1 MNSKPHVDESR
12 SARRRPTRN
21 PGWKISLGGIAA
33 ATAVLVALGAGSASG
48 SGTAVSVRENVAS
61 TSATSGRT
69 GDGQPD
75 FDSPKLASTE
85 FGDDASAEPLNPFDW
100 AARLACRL
108 VEDIDPVPMRTDER
122 SNCDTW
128 PARGEASGA
137 NEGPLCDELIGSE
150 LTERDFEDVFAA
162 AFVFGLLADELD
174 ASEIVQ

>member
-1 MNSKPHVDESR
+1 MNSQPHVDESP
-12 SARRRPTRN
+12 SAPRRPTRI
-21 PGWKISLGGIAA
+21 PAWKISLGGIAA

-61 TSATSGRT
+61 TSATSART

-75 FDSPKLASTE
+75 FDPPKPASTE
-85 FGDDASAEPLNPFDW
+85 FDGGAAGTLNPFDW

-108 VEDIDPVPMRTDER
+108 VEEIDRGAKRTAER
-122 SNCDTW
+122 SSCDRW

-137 NEGPLCDELIGSE
+137 NDGPLCDELIGSE
-150 LTERDFEDVFAA
+150 LSERDLEDVVVA

-174 ASEIVQ
+174 ARESVQ